1 MISIKPFLAQDFS
14 CKCGNSKLVFDTI
27 IWQGVFVCASYF
39 CKKCN
44 SKIVFSL
51 PNNQGILSKFKLHIK
66 NKKVYD
72 YNNEDLIKNW
82 DNEKINSILN
92 PINTDVTFDIEVR
105 EKFNDIIILNTLD
118 FIYGH
123 SLLQLLNLQRII
135 KLNKDIG
142 IVLIVQ
148 PMMKWL
154 IPSEGIAEVWTVKL
168 GFSKLYHYYPE
179 LSNKIN
185 FEINKFKNVYLSAGY
200 VIPTNENIKIENFTK
215 IKPYDFSTP
224 PKEPRVTF
232 IWREDPGRVM
242 VRCIYLVKFFQKIG
256 FKRILLPLQ
265 YIKII
270 ILFYLLKKKLGSN
283 YQFTVSGL
291 GSYGKMPS
299 FIHDKRVENFNGNT
313 ESELCKLYA
322 ESALV
327 FGVHGSSMLL
337 PSAHAGMTISLMPS
351 KRWGNYQEDILLV
364 EEDPRLALFQK
375 RILPLNLSIFDIRD
389 IIIDMICSR
398 NYFVKKFMHLD
409 DL

>member
-1 MISIKPFLAQDFS
+1 
-14 CKCGNSKLVFDTI
+14 
-27 IWQGVFVCASYF
+27 
-39 CKKCN
+39 
-44 SKIVFSL
+44 
-51 PNNQGILSKFKLHIK
+51 
-66 NKKVYD
+66 
-72 YNNEDLIKNW
+72 
-82 DNEKINSILN
+82 
-92 PINTDVTFDIEVR
+92 
-105 EKFNDIIILNTLD
+105 
-118 FIYGH
+118 
-123 SLLQLLNLQRII
+123 
-135 KLNKDIG
+135 
-142 IVLIVQ
+142 
-148 PMMKWL
+148 MKWL